1 VPGTVQVT
9 SVRLRHYHGRD
20 MWESREAL
28 PRSAIDNRARLLDLA
43 GDLFAEQGYVQ
54 VSVRDLA
61 SRLGLTTGAIY
72 SNFRS
77 KGDLLAEILERRVRQ
92 DMEQSHPD
100 MPLPEYVHDSFR
112 QLSTRTTMRALLV
125 EAAAAA
131 RTDPELRGRLN
142 PVLSALLSH
151 WIGDYRDWQKVLHV
165 DRRIDMDGLVR
176 TLWSI
181 ELGLGI
187 LEATGGHTVKRE
199 ELATFVSS
207 YLKGLERTDGPR
219 KSGASAP
226 PTKGAGSDAP
236 DALADANREFS
247 APTGA
252 LRDSPRAAATQ
263 LQLMDAA
270 VELFAARGYRA
281 VTVRDLARAT
291 SLTTGSIYGNFANK
305 AVLLVEVIEARIGQD
320 LERLPADLL
329 ATASPADLVE
339 FNLLAFASRARL
351 RSLVLEGA
359 AAARSDGEVRTRL
372 RSVLE
377 YHLATWASGLEDRL
391 GGSVRA
397 HPGVLTAVTAV
408 WGAELGLGLF
418 EALELPTPT
427 PAQLAATFKAMFS
440 QAGFDTRSATSKRTV
455 RNRVAR

>member
-1 VPGTVQVT
+1 M
-9 SVRLRHYHGRD
+9 R
-20 MWESREAL
+20 ESGESL
-28 PRSAIDNRARLLDLA
+28 PRSVIDNRARLLDLA

-61 SRLGLTTGAIY
+61 SRLGLTTGVIY

-92 DMEQSHPD
+92 DMEQSQPD
-100 MPLPEYVHDSFR
+100 LPLPEFVHDSFEHV
-112 QLSTRTTMRALLV
+112 STRTTMRALLV

-131 RTDPELRGRLN
+131 RTDPELRGRLS
-142 PVLSALLSH
+142 PVLNVLLSR

-187 LEATGGHTVKRE
+187 LEATGGSTVKRE
-199 ELATFVSS
+199 GLATFVSS

-219 KSGASAP
+219 KSGGSAP
-226 PTKGAGSDAP
+226 PTKEDRSDAP
-236 DALADANREFS
+236 LPVADRALFP
-247 APTGA
+247 PTGA
-252 LRDSPRAAATQ
+252 LRGSPRAAATQ
-263 LQLMDAA
+263 LQLIDTAA
-270 VELFAARGYRA
+270 ELFASRGYRA
-281 VTVRDLARAT
+281 ATVRDLARAT
-291 SLTTGSIYGNFANK
+291 SLTTGSIYGNFTNK
-305 AVLLVEVIEARIGQD
+305 AGLLVEVIEVRIRQD

-339 FNLLAFASRARL
+339 FNLLAFASRATL

-359 AAARSDGEVRTRL
+359 AAARSDGEVRVRL
-372 RSVLE
+372 QSVLE
-377 YHLATWASGLEDRL
+377 HHLATWVSGLEDRL

-397 HPGVLTAVTAV
+397 HAGVLTAVTAV
-408 WGAELGLGLF
+408 WAAELGLGLF

-427 PAQLAATFKAMFS
+427 PAQLAATFKAMFR
-440 QAGFDTRSATSKRTV
+440 QAGFDTRSATTTRTV
-455 RNRVAR
+455 RPHVAR